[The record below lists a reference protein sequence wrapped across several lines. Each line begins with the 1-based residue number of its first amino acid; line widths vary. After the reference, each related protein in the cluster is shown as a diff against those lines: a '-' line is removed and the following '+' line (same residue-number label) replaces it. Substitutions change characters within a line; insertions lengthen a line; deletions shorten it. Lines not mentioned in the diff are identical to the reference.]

1 MPVSRVLCT
10 YPRLLSL
17 SDKEQIHRCKPGM
30 SNLRILFVILSSTK
44 FTPENCV
51 TELYICKKN
60 PIIFDVGLQFCVG
73 LCSDI
78 LRQRQLTGKAYL
90 EDLQTTGPTV

>member
-1 MPVSRVLCT
+1 MTSQVTGIPVSRVLCT

-17 SDKEQIHRCKPGM
+17 SDKEQTYHCHPGM
-30 SNLRILFVILSSTK
+30 SNLWILFIMLSPTK
-44 FTPENCV
+44 FIPENCV

-60 PIIFDVGLQFCVG
+60 SIIFGMGLQFCVG

-78 LRQRQLTGKAYL
+78 LRHMQLTGKAHL
-90 EDLQTTGPTV
+90 EDL